1 MWVCKTFEELT
12 KSELFAI
19 YQVRVAVFIV
29 EQNCPYQE
37 VDKHDL
43 EALHFFKK
51 KSGDIQAYCR
61 IIPGEESVALGRVLT
76 ARNCRQ
82 NGLGRKLVRQA
93 LQICQE
99 KLPALPVSIQAQFYL
114 KDFYASFGFQT
125 TSSRYL
131 EDGIPHI
138 DMILKR
144 N

>member
-1 MWVCKTFEELT
+1 MWVCKRFEELT

-19 YQVRVAVFIV
+19 YQERVAVFVV

-43 EALHFFKK
+43 EALHFFWKK
-51 KSGDIQAYCR
+51 AGDIQAYCR
-61 IIPGEESVALGRVLT
+61 IIPRGESVALGRVLT
-76 ARNCRQ
+76 ARNCRK
-82 NGLGRKLVRQA
+82 NGLGRELVKQA
-93 LQICQE
+93 LQVCQE
-99 KLPALPVSIQAQFYL
+99 SFPALPVCIQAQFYL

-125 TSSRYL
+125 ASDRYL